1 MRKRSAFAAFL
12 LGVAL
17 AIQGTAALA
26 VNPDEVL
33 PDPALEK
40 RARTIS
46 GELRCMVCQNESID
60 DPNAELARDLRI
72 LVRDRLKEGDSDEQV
87 MDFIVDRYGEFVLL
101 KPRLNARTVLLWGFP
116 VVVLLIGAVALV
128 LAFRGRRRA
137 GEAPAAHGER
147 KGRTRACWTAN
158 NRQLLAVVIC
168 NLTKLSCCGNRAVR

>member
-1 MRKRSAFAAFL
+1 MKTRSAFAALL
-12 LGVAL
+12 LGAAL
-17 AIQGTAALA
+17 AFQGTAALA

-33 PDPALEK
+33 SDPVLEK

-60 DPNAELARDLRI
+60 DSNAELARDLRI

-116 VVVLLIGAVALV
+116 VVILLIGAVALV
-128 LAFRGRRRA
+128 FAFRGRRRV
-137 GEAPAAHGER
+137 GEAPQPLTESEKAELSR
-147 KGRTRACWTAN
+147 
-158 NRQLLAVVIC
+158 LLDG
-168 NLTKLSCCGNRAVR
+168 K

>member
-1 MRKRSAFAAFL
+1 MRKRSAFAALL
-12 LGVAL
+12 LGAAL

-33 PDPALEK
+33 SDPALEK

-60 DPNAELARDLRI
+60 DSNAELARDLRV

-116 VVVLLIGAVALV
+116 VVVLLIGAVALAV
-128 LAFRGRRRA
+128 AFRGRKQA
-137 GEAPAAHGER
+137 GEAPKPLTESEKAELAR
-147 KGRTRACWTAN
+147 
-158 NRQLLAVVIC
+158 LLDG
-168 NLTKLSCCGNRAVR
+168 K